1 VLKYFGNKRRIKETD
16 LLENLLWSL
25 VIFAA
30 RIVDVSLGTIRV
42 NMIVRRKKI
51 LASVVGFFE
60 VAIFISIIV
69 RIIQEVNNIYG
80 ILSYAAG
87 FAVGTIVGIMISEK
101 LSRDLISTNII
112 SKKHT
117 DDIKLVLKKEG
128 YGITCYS
135 GKGIN
140 GKVEIIN
147 VVCSHSSVKVLHQ
160 LVYSQDPGAFVASYM
175 LDKIRGG
182 FIRGLK
188 KK

>member
-1 VLKYFGNKRRIKETD
+1 MPDI
-16 LLENLLWSL
+16 LLWSL
-25 VIFAA
+25 VIFFA

-51 LASVVGFFE
+51 FAATIGFIE
-60 VAIFISIIV
+60 VAIFISVIV
-69 RIIQEVNNIYG
+69 RIIKEVDNIYG
-80 ILSYAAG
+80 VLSYAAG
-87 FAVGTIVGIMISEK
+87 FAVGTVIGIIISEK

-112 SKKHT
+112 SKNHG
-117 DDIKLVLKKEG
+117 DEIKKVLREEG

-140 GKVEIIN
+140 GEVEIIN
-147 VVCSHSSVKVLHQ
+147 IVCSQSNTKLMYK
-160 LVYSQDPGAFVASYM
+160 LVYSKDPGAFTASYM

>member
-1 VLKYFGNKRRIKETD
+1 MLDTII
-16 LLENLLWSL
+16 WSI

-42 NMIVRRKKI
+42 NMIVRRKKFF
-51 LASVVGFFE
+51 AAAVGFIE
-60 VAIFISIIV
+60 VGIFISIIV
-69 RIIQEVNNIYG
+69 RIIKEVDNIYG

-87 FAVGTIVGIMISEK
+87 FAVGTIIGIIISEK

-112 SKKHT
+112 SKLHS
-117 DDIKLVLKKEG
+117 DEIKDLLKEEG
-128 YGITCYS
+128 FGITCYS
-135 GKGIN
+135 GRGID
-140 GKVEIIN
+140 GEVEIIN
-147 VVCSHSSVKVLHQ
+147 VVCSQSSIRLINRI
-160 LVYSQDPGAFVASYM
+160 VYGIDPKAFMASYM

>member
-1 VLKYFGNKRRIKETD
+1 MDNV
-16 LLENLLWSL
+16 LLWSL
-25 VIFAA
+25 IIFIA

-51 LASVVGFFE
+51 LAAIIGFFE

-69 RIIQEVNNIYG
+69 RIINEVDNIFG

-87 FAVGTIVGIMISEK
+87 FAVGTVIGIMISEK

-112 SKKHT
+112 SKNHS
-117 DDIKLVLKKEG
+117 DDIKEVLKEQG
-128 YGITCYS
+128 YGITCYA
-135 GKGIN
+135 GKGIE
-140 GKVEIIN
+140 GEVEIIN
-147 VVCSHSSVKVLHQ
+147 VVCSQSNMKLMHK
-160 LVYSQDPGAFVASYM
+160 LVYGIDPGAFIASYM

>member
-1 VLKYFGNKRRIKETD
+1 M
-16 LLENLLWSL
+16 LWSL
-25 VIFAA
+25 IIFVA

-42 NMIVRRKKI
+42 NMIVRRRKA
-51 LASVVGFFE
+51 LAAAIGFFE

-69 RIIQEVNNIYG
+69 KIIQQVDSIYG
-80 ILSYAAG
+80 ILAYAAG
-87 FAVGTIVGIMISEK
+87 FAVGTIVGITISEK

-112 SKKHT
+112 SKSHS
-117 DDIKLVLKKEG
+117 DEIKEVLKEEG

-140 GKVEIIN
+140 GEVEIIN
-147 VVCSHSSVKVLHQ
+147 VVCSQ
-160 LVYSQDPGAFVASYM
+160 LNAKRMEKLVHNTDPKAFTVSYM
-175 LDKIRGG
+175 LDRIRGG

>member
-1 VLKYFGNKRRIKETD
+1 MVEIIY
-16 LLENLLWSL
+16 WSL
-25 VIFAA
+25 IIFVA

-51 LASVVGFFE
+51 LAAAVGFVE
-60 VAIFISIIV
+60 VGIFISIIV
-69 RIIQEVNNIYG
+69 RIIQEVDNIYG

-87 FAVGTIVGIMISEK
+87 FAVGTIIGIIISEK

-112 SKKHT
+112 SKNHS
-117 DDIKLVLKKEG
+117 DDIKLALKEGG

-147 VVCSHSSVKVLHQ
+147 VVCSQSTVKSMHRLI
-160 LVYSQDPGAFVASYM
+160 YNQDPEAFVASYM

>member
-1 VLKYFGNKRRIKETD
+1 
-16 LLENLLWSL
+16 LLEIIYWSL
-25 VIFAA
+25 IIFVA

-42 NMIVRRKKI
+42 NMIVRRKKF
-51 LASVVGFFE
+51 LAATIGFFE

-69 RIIQEVNNIYG
+69 RIIQQVDSIYA
-80 ILSYAAG
+80 ILAYAAG
-87 FAVGTIVGIMISEK
+87 FAVGTVIGIIISEK
-101 LSRDLISTNII
+101 LSRDLISTSII
-112 SKKHT
+112 SKNHS
-117 DDIKLVLKKEG
+117 DEIKEVLKEEG

-140 GKVEIIN
+140 GEIEVIN
-147 VVCSHSSVKVLHQ
+147 VVCSNSSLKRLNK
-160 LVYSQDPGAFVASYM
+160 LVYIKDPGAFMASYM

>member
-1 VLKYFGNKRRIKETD
+1 M
-16 LLENLLWSL
+16 LEIIYWSL
-25 VIFAA
+25 IIFVA

-42 NMIVRRKKI
+42 NMIVRRKKF
-51 LASVVGFFE
+51 LAATIGFFE

-69 RIIQEVNNIYG
+69 RIIQQVDSIYA
-80 ILSYAAG
+80 ILAYAAG
-87 FAVGTIVGIMISEK
+87 FAVGTVIGIIISEK
-101 LSRDLISTNII
+101 LSRDLISTSII
-112 SKKHT
+112 SKNHS
-117 DDIKLVLKKEG
+117 DEIKEVLKEEG

-140 GKVEIIN
+140 GEIEVIN
-147 VVCSHSSVKVLHQ
+147 VVCSNSSLKRLNK
-160 LVYSQDPGAFVASYM
+160 LVYIKDPGAFMASYM

>member
-1 VLKYFGNKRRIKETD
+1 M
-16 LLENLLWSL
+16 LEIIYWSL
-25 VIFAA
+25 IIFVA

-42 NMIVRRKKI
+42 NMIVRRKKFI
-51 LASVVGFFE
+51 AATIGFFE

-69 RIIQEVNNIYG
+69 RIIQEVDSIYG

-87 FAVGTIVGIMISEK
+87 FAVGTVIGIIISEK

-112 SKKHT
+112 SKNHS
-117 DDIKLVLKKEG
+117 DEIKEVLKEEG

-140 GKVEIIN
+140 GEVEIIN
-147 VVCSHSSVKVLHQ
+147 VVCSQLNAKRMNK
-160 LVYSQDPGAFVASYM
+160 LVYNTDPGAFMASYM

>member
-1 VLKYFGNKRRIKETD
+1 
-16 LLENLLWSL
+16 LLEILYWSL
-25 VIFAA
+25 IIFIA

-42 NMIVRRKKI
+42 NMIVRRKKTFAAVI
-51 LASVVGFFE
+51 GFFE

-69 RIIQEVNNIYG
+69 RIIQEIDNIYG

-87 FAVGTIVGIMISEK
+87 FAVGTVIGIIISEK

-112 SKKHT
+112 SKSRS
-117 DDIKLVLKKEG
+117 DDIKKSLKEEG
-128 YGITCYS
+128 YGITCYR
-135 GKGIN
+135 GTGID
-140 GKVEIIN
+140 GEVEIIN
-147 VVCSHSSVKVLHQ
+147 VVCSQNSIKRLHTIIR
-160 LVYSQDPGAFVASYM
+160 SEDPAAFMASYM

>member
-1 VLKYFGNKRRIKETD
+1 M
-16 LLENLLWSL
+16 LEIIYWSL
-25 VIFAA
+25 IIFVA

-42 NMIVRRKKI
+42 NMIVRRKKF
-51 LASVVGFFE
+51 LAATIGFFE

-69 RIIQEVNNIYG
+69 RIIQQVDSIYA
-80 ILSYAAG
+80 ILAYAAG
-87 FAVGTIVGIMISEK
+87 FAVGTVIGIIISEK

-112 SKKHT
+112 SKNHS
-117 DDIKLVLKKEG
+117 DEIKEVLKEEG

-140 GKVEIIN
+140 GEIEVIN
-147 VVCSHSSVKVLHQ
+147 VVCSNSSLKRLNK
-160 LVYSQDPGAFVASYM
+160 LVYIKDPGAFMASYM